1 MTVTSIRKFIHLSV
15 NFNIINVKNT
25 ELFFFVMS
33 ALFDFSS
40 LLVVILLFIC
50 ATTFAR
56 SLYPTIFNDKVIN
69 KDNSNSNNVDGNS
82 LESKHSGL
90 YGLCWKASR
99 IGERLSPYVAAGC
112 IVMAIHILFLK

>member
-1 MTVTSIRKFIHLSV
+1 
-15 NFNIINVKNT
+15 
-25 ELFFFVMS
+25 MS

-56 SLYPTIFNDKVIN
+56 SLYPTIFNDKTIN
-69 KDNSNSNNVDGNS
+69 RDQNNNVLVDGNNDSS
-82 LESKHSGL
+82 LDSKHSGL

>member
-1 MTVTSIRKFIHLSV
+1 
-15 NFNIINVKNT
+15 
-25 ELFFFVMS
+25 MS

-56 SLYPTIFNDKVIN
+56 SLYPTIFNDKAIN
-69 KDNSNSNNVDGNS
+69 RDQNNNNNVDGINNNKVSCS

-112 IVMAIHILFLK
+112 IVMAIHILFFK

>member
-1 MTVTSIRKFIHLSV
+1 
-15 NFNIINVKNT
+15 
-25 ELFFFVMS
+25 MS

-56 SLYPTIFNDKVIN
+56 SLYPTIFNDKTIN
-69 KDNSNSNNVDGNS
+69 RDQNNIVDGNNNSS
-82 LESKHSGL
+82 LDMKHGGL
-90 YGLCWKASR
+90 YGFCWKASR